1 MCERRCELKSQKASQ
16 IKTVR
21 RSIAIPRQ
29 LIEEIHRVAPPELEG
44 NFNRLVITAL
54 HDYSARRKKETFEKE
69 MAQMAAEPGIR
80 CVLSDISAEFTR
92 AENDGLSDD

>member
-1 MCERRCELKSQKASQ
+1 MKSPKTSQ

-21 RSIAIPRQ
+21 RSIAVPRQ

-54 HDYSARRKKETFEKE
+54 RDYSARRKKEFFEKE
-69 MAQMAAEPGIR
+69 MALMAADPGIR
-80 CVLSDISAEFTR
+80 CVLADISAEFNP
-92 AENDGLSDD
+92 AEYDGLSDD